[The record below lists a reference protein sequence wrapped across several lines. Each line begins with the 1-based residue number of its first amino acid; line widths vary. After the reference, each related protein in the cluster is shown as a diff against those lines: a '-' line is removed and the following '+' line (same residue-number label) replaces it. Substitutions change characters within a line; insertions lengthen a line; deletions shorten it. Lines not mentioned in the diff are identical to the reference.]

1 VQVYNTDEARKQRTI
16 IGVYKYMQP
25 IRIFIIDDHPLV
37 RTGLKQL
44 IEGEADLSVCGETA
58 RMSGSVELIKEC
70 MPDLAIIDL
79 SLPDGN
85 GLDLVKCL
93 KTQLPDIP
101 VLVSS
106 MHDEKLFAE
115 RALLTGAKGY
125 INKQEAGEQV
135 IDAIRRILNGEVYI
149 GQELQAHL
157 DMQATGATRSTTGT
171 RIELLTNRELQIFEF
186 IGQGLGTSKIA
197 DKLHLSVKTIETHRA
212 NIKKK
217 LGLSSSNELMRSA
230 VQWSLEAH

>member
-1 VQVYNTDEARKQRTI
+1 
-16 IGVYKYMQP
+16 MQS

-37 RTGLKQL
+37 RSGLKQL
-44 IEGEADLSVCGETA
+44 IEGEADLNVCCEA
-58 RMSGSVELIKEC
+58 DCIKGAIDIIAKC
-70 MPDLAIIDL
+70 MPDIAIIDL

-85 GLDLVKCL
+85 GLDLVKRM
-93 KTQLPDIP
+93 QSHYPDIP

-106 MHDEKLFAE
+106 MHDENLFAE

-135 IDAIRRILNGEVYI
+135 IHAIRQILKGGFYVSQRIRDHLN
-149 GQELQAHL
+149 LPA
-157 DMQATGATRSTTGT
+157 AGAADKAPRS

-186 IGQGLGTSKIA
+186 IGQGLGTAGIA
-197 DKLHLSVKTIETHRA
+197 DKLHLSIKTIETHRA

-217 LGLSSSNELMRSA
+217 LGLDSSTELTRRA
-230 VQWSLEAH
+230 LQWTLEAH